1 MNRTG
6 NKSCNVIVTPSNL
19 KVKGKMAS
27 LTENKRLS
35 GEMIVWPLIFELD
48 RPFFTVRE
56 YQAKRD
62 YVSGRCGIQNSR
74 IRSGFVS
81 LIYRGFVTKGAEGY
95 SLNWGLQNY
104 MHRGTILGYEIAAKE
119 YLGLADRVLSS
130 NNCMRSYLKTLLE
143 SLSVPARIF
152 ICLKRL

>member
-1 MNRTG
+1 MIRNE

-19 KVKGKMAS
+19 KVKGKIAS
-27 LTENKRLS
+27 LIENRRLS
-35 GEMIVWPLIFELD
+35 WEMIVWPLILELD

-81 LIYRGFVTKGAEGY
+81 LIYRGFVTKGAVGY
-95 SLNWGLQNY
+95 SLNWGLQKY
-104 MHRGTILGYEIAAKE
+104 IHRGSILGYELASKSI
-119 YLGLADRVLSS
+119 LGTR
-130 NNCMRSYLKTLLE
+130 
-143 SLSVPARIF
+143 
-152 ICLKRL
+152 